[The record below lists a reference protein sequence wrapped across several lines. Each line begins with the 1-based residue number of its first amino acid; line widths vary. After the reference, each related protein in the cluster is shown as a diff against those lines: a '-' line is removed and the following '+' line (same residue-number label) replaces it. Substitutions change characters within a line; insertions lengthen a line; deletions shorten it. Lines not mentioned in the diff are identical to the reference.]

1 VDELSEEALPL
12 PFFEDEGMHLRWG
25 AALAGRQPWE
35 LPAEE
40 LRPLIAGG
48 MPLKHRLAL
57 WPRWFSL
64 SSGSVGSVEELYH
77 LASGTAAAQI
87 ELDVPRTHPQ
97 WPLGDVERH
106 TLRRVLLACAARYP
120 QVGYCQGMGHMAATL
135 IILGFDEDVA
145 FRGLCSL
152 LESCCE
158 GYHDAA
164 LSGWR
169 RDAPVLGE
177 LAARTLSPEALRR
190 LQAVDVPLDVLA
202 SEHFLTVG
210 SRSWPLEAALR
221 LWDLALLDG
230 PSAVFCSFLALLE
243 LFLPGEQVAAEPEA
257 EPVELFRERAL
268 LGLAENPV
276 EVLERTQRIME
287 RVPRSL
293 LSELRPAL

>member
-1 VDELSEEALPL
+1 
-12 PFFEDEGMHLRWG
+12 MHLRWG

-35 LPAEE
+35 LSAEE
-40 LRPLIAGG
+40 LRPLLAGG

-64 SSGSVGSVEELYH
+64 PPGAVGRVEELCGQ
-77 LASGTAAAQI
+77 ASGAAAAQI
-87 ELDVPRTHPQ
+87 ELDMPRTHPQ
-97 WPLGDVERH
+97 WPLGDAARH

-120 QVGYCQGMGHMAATL
+120 EVGYCQGMGHMAATL
-135 IILGFDEDVA
+135 IILGFDEDLA
-145 FRGLCSL
+145 LRGLCSL
-152 LESCCE
+152 MESCCE
-158 GYHDAA
+158 GYHDAG

-169 RDAPVLGE
+169 QDANVLGE
-177 LAARTLSPEALRR
+177 LATRTLSPEALRR
-190 LQAVDVPLDVLA
+190 LQVVDVPLEVLA

-243 LFLPGEQVAAEPEA
+243 LFLPSVQGEADLEA

-276 EVLERTQRIME
+276 EVLECTQR
-287 RVPRSL
+287 RGGSRQPGGHPS
-293 LSELRPAL
+293 